1 MGADSLRNPG
11 SRLKITTTGVAFST
25 RSAYCR
31 ATLISKKDSSMK
43 RLLLL
48 TASVASLSAFAA
60 QGAKVPGAENYA
72 IDDSHSGVVFGW
84 NHFGFSNPS
93 ARFDKIEGSVLLDK
107 ADLTKSSVVV
117 TLPVEGLDTRVAK
130 LDEVLKSP
138 DFFDS
143 AKYPTITYKSTK
155 IEKTGGNGLKITGD
169 LTVHG
174 VTKPVTLDAKVNKI
188 GLFEIP
194 GVVKAQTAGFDA
206 TTVIRRS
213 DFGVTKFLPA
223 VSDEIPVRITLDAKL
238 AQAQ

>member
-1 MGADSLRNPG
+1 MKLLGLM
-11 SRLKITTTGVAFST
+11 
-25 RSAYCR
+25 
-31 ATLISKKDSSMK
+31 TLLFVSS
-43 RLLLL
+43 
-48 TASVASLSAFAA
+48 SVFAA
-60 QGAKVPGAENYA
+60 DGAKVPGAEKYD
-72 IDDSHSGVVFGW
+72 IDASHSEVVFGW
-84 NHFGFSNPS
+84 NHFGFSNPT

-107 ADLTKSSVVV
+107 ADLTKSSISVS
-117 TLPVEGLDTRVAK
+117 LPLESLDTHVAK
-130 LDEVLKSP
+130 LDEALKSP
-138 DFFDS
+138 DFFDA
-143 AKYPTITYKSTK
+143 AKYPTITFKSTK
-155 IEKTGGNGLKITGD
+155 VERIGENGLKITGE